1 MEDSGPG
8 GCGETGGLTGEG
20 VVGDH
25 GGVVS
30 PEQSDGVPPAVV
42 IPHIL
47 LGLSET
53 CHSKVPLRF
62 SQKNILRAPPASLLK
77 TPSTV
82 GSM

>member
-8 GCGETGGLTGEG
+8 GGGETRGLTGQG

-47 LGLSET
+47 LGLGET
-53 CHSKVPLRF
+53 CQSKVFMSGFHTKIF
-62 SQKNILRAPPASLLK
+62 SEPHLPPS
-77 TPSTV
+77 
-82 GSM
+82 

>member
-53 CHSKVPLRF
+53 CHSKGGQV
-62 SQKNILRAPPASLLK
+62 STSKYCQHPAL
-77 TPSTV
+77 
-82 GSM
+82 